1 MSRNEML
8 TLKLQMGIDPSTRI
22 EPNILR
28 AMWQQL
34 TFESVNTQR
43 TRSSKT
49 PRPVSVTTSD
59 PMVI

>member
-1 MSRNEML
+1 MSRKEMF
-8 TLKLQMGIDPSTRI
+8 TLKLQMGIDPSAQI
-22 EPNILR
+22 EPDILR

-34 TFESVNTQR
+34 TFESVNAQR

-49 PRPVSVTTSD
+49 PRPVPVTTN

>member
-1 MSRNEML
+1 MSRNEIL
-8 TLKLQMGIDPSTRI
+8 TLKLQMGIDPSTDI

-34 TFESVNTQR
+34 TFESVNAQR

-49 PRPVSVTTSD
+49 PQPFPVTTN

>member
-1 MSRNEML
+1 MSRKEL
-8 TLKLQMGIDPSTRI
+8 FTLKLQMGIDPSTDI

-34 TFESVNTQR
+34 TFESDNFHR

-49 PRPVSVTTSD
+49 PRPVPVTTN
-59 PMVI
+59 PMVV

>member
-1 MSRNEML
+1 MNRKEMF
-8 TLKLQMGIDPSTRI
+8 TLKLQMGIDPSAKI
-22 EPNILR
+22 ESNILR

-34 TFESVNTQR
+34 TFESVNARR

-49 PRPVSVTTSD
+49 PRPIPVTTN

>member
-1 MSRNEML
+1 MGRNEML

-34 TFESVNTQR
+34 TFESINAQR
-43 TRSSKT
+43 TLSSKT
-49 PRPVSVTTSD
+49 PRPVSVTTN

>member
-34 TFESVNTQR
+34 TFESINAQR
-43 TRSSKT
+43 TLSSKT
-49 PRPVSVTTSD
+49 PRPVSVTTN

>member
-1 MSRNEML
+1 MSRKEIF
-8 TLKLQMGIDPSTRI
+8 TLKLQMGIEPSAKI

-34 TFESVNTQR
+34 TFESVNAQR
-43 TRSSKT
+43 SRSSKT
-49 PRPVSVTTSD
+49 PRPIPVTTN

>member
-1 MSRNEML
+1 MSRKEMF
-8 TLKLQMGIDPSTRI
+8 TLKLQMGIDPSTQI

-34 TFESVNTQR
+34 TFESVNAQR
-43 TRSSKT
+43 TRSGKA
-49 PRPVSVTTSD
+49 PRPVPVTTN

>member
-1 MSRNEML
+1 MSRKEMF
-8 TLKLQMGIDPSTRI
+8 TLKLQMGIDPSTHI

-43 TRSSKT
+43 TLSRT
-49 PRPVSVTTSD
+49 APRPVPVTTN
-59 PMVI
+59 PMVV